1 MKQGRFPCGRMFSVQ
16 SGLELWATP
25 TSSMCLQWCLQVP
38 AFLGYLHFG
47 RIHFGRTHIWI
58 LLVAL
63 IIGFIGPQFWIYG
76 QLSGSWISVI
86 LKVCLENLFCYE
98 N

>member
-47 RIHFGRTHIWI
+47 RIHFGRTRIWS
-58 LLVAL
+58 LLVAH
-63 IIGFIGPQFWIYG
+63 IVGFSDPQFWIYG
-76 QLSGSWISVI
+76 QL
-86 LKVCLENLFCYE
+86 
-98 N
+98 